1 MVQTPAGRPPRDT
14 TKAWQ
19 IADGN
24 RKGKGAPMDILKEM
38 LAKTKY
44 IFKEVFFLIRKHK
57 VYFLAPL
64 FIVLALLAFLI
75 YYIGPTIMVSF
86 IYAGV

>member
-1 MVQTPAGRPPRDT
+1 MAQAPAGGPPKGMMAT
-14 TKAWQ
+14 SQ
-19 IADGN
+19 IANGN
-24 RKGKGAPMDILKEM
+24 RRRTSVDIIKEM
-38 LAKTKY
+38 LAKTGY

-64 FIVLALLAFLI
+64 FIVLALLAFLV
-75 YYIGPTIMVSF
+75 YYIGPTIIVSF

>member
-1 MVQTPAGRPPRDT
+1 MTEDLMTAGADHKKVRTPM
-14 TKAWQ
+14 
-19 IADGN
+19 N
-24 RKGKGAPMDILKEM
+24 YLKEM
-38 LAKTKY
+38 LAKTGY
-44 IFKEVFFLIRKHK
+44 IFKEVFFLIGKHK